1 MAVLS
6 SKGVDFEI
14 TVPVV
19 IIGAGACGMT
29 AALTVADAGV
39 EVVVLER
46 ETLPQGSTALSSGMI
61 PACKTNIQKAIGIK
75 DNVEAMV
82 TDILNKAHNETDA
95 DMVKIL
101 CQESGPT
108 INWLTETHG
117 VELILVEG
125 FLYPGHSYLRMH
137 APASRTGADLIGSM
151 TQAVERAGV
160 DVLTDSTVSD
170 LFADPTGHISGI
182 RFIRPDGTIETLG
195 CSILILACNG
205 FGGNPDMVKRLIPDM
220 AHANYFGHAGNQG
233 EAIQWGEALGAAMA
247 DLGSYQ
253 GHGSVAHP
261 HGILI
266 SWALMMRGGIQ
277 VNVNGKR
284 FSNEHDGYS
293 EQGRRV
299 IAQPE
304 AIAWNIFDTRLF
316 KMGQEF
322 EDFRQAISAGA
333 IIKAD
338 GISDLANKCAL
349 PEGDLLATMN
359 NISALTSGE
368 GTDEFGRD
376 FKTNPQLMPPY
387 FAVKVTGSLFHT
399 QGGLLVDANAQVLRP
414 DCSVLPNLFAGGG
427 ASRGVSGPSD
437 WGYLSGN
444 GLLSAVTLGRISGRS
459 AINLYTKII
468 ID

>member
-1 MAVLS
+1 MAVLTS
-6 SKGVDFEI
+6 QGVEFEI

-29 AALTVADAGV
+29 AALTVADAGI

-46 ETLPQGSTALSSGMI
+46 ESVPQGSTALSSGMI
-61 PACKTNIQKAIGIK
+61 PACGTNIQKALGSE

-82 TDILNKAHNETDA
+82 ADILSKAHNETDA
-95 DMVKIL
+95 NMVKIL

-151 TQAVERAGV
+151 TQAIERAGV
-160 DVLTDSTVSD
+160 DVLTDSTVTD
-170 LFADPTGHISGI
+170 LFVDPTGCVSGI
-182 RFIRPDGTIETLG
+182 RFIRPDRTIETLG
-195 CSILILACNG
+195 CSTLILACNG

-220 AHANYFGHAGNQG
+220 ADANYFGHTGNQG
-233 EAIQWGEALGAAMA
+233 EAILWGEALGAATG

-277 VNVNGKR
+277 VNINGHR
-284 FSNEHDGYS
+284 FSNEHQGYS

-304 AIAWNIFDTRLF
+304 SIAWNIFDTHLY
-316 KMGQEF
+316 KMGHDF
-322 EDFRQAISAGA
+322 EDFRQAVSAGA

-338 GISDLANKCAL
+338 GLSELANKCAL
-349 PEGDLLATMN
+349 SEDNLLATMN
-359 NISALTSGE
+359 AVSELASGK
-368 GTDEFGRD
+368 GMDIFGRD
-376 FKTNPQLMPPY
+376 FKTNPQLEPPY

-414 DCSVLPNLFAGGG
+414 DGSLLPNIFAGGG

-444 GLLSAVTLGRISGRS
+444 GLLSAVSLGRIAGRS
-459 AINLYTKII
+459 AINFYLEL
-468 ID
+468 